1 MLADIHSAAGGPAHS
16 LVGGAA
22 AKRLPYVAGRLRH
35 AVLCSRDVAG
45 FFSVQNV
52 RLHTAVPS

>member
-1 MLADIHSAAGGPAHS
+1 MLANIVRSARGSAHS